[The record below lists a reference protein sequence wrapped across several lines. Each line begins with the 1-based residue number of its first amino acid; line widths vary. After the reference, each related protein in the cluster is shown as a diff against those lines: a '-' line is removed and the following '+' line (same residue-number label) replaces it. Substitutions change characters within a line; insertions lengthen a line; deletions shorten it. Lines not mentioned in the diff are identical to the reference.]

1 MVEIKDISGKVLF
14 SVLPNE
20 QSKSVEELMNSDYI
34 QLSWMSD
41 KGTPIPLSAY
51 IECNGE
57 KYTLHE
63 PYTPIR
69 QDECTYQYAPQFQS
83 RIMNWS
89 KQITPIYTYEEDGR
103 TVKSRDMDW
112 DFTGSP
118 ADAMY
123 IIKQAIKNETGEDW
137 TVQLSDSLPATITIS
152 SQSSSI
158 FSILNSIASE
168 CKTEWWADKKTN
180 TLYLSKC
187 IFGESITLEVGNN
200 VQVPSV
206 ASDNEGYYTRFYA
219 FGSTRNIVQGPTQ
232 SGAVVN
238 NRLTLDP
245 VKYPN
250 GYKDIREGL
259 KQNEIFVKVL
269 YFDEIYPS
277 SKLTISDVRA
287 RLRYRLDN
295 AGQKIQIGGTEEEPV
310 YEQYAIWYFQI
321 ADFSFNADMIIE
333 GKKLSASFGTGQLA
347 SRDFELAYHEKTETV
362 SDANDV
368 TPFEVKAG
376 DYEII
381 IDETSGQIIPGV
393 AYIIPQNGDSVILY
407 NIQMPAEYTA
417 SAQAE
422 LEKELDKA
430 MAYYTE
436 DNNSYQIQSD
446 PTWFYTNKTD
456 ISMGQAVT
464 FINGTK
470 SLSTRVLMV
479 EKRLDLPCYQTIKV
493 GNKVIKGN
501 TQQLKDEVASANQNI
516 DVIQAFNELSASL
529 SQAYANAQREMIEG
543 FAAIKNLWTLETD
556 ENGEKYAYTKY
567 NVLTQ
572 GGVTQYSAGNS
583 KVPSVF
589 DGLPLDNTTI
599 RKNPE
604 TGLIEVIGGTG
615 TSFDENA
622 MWSALSGS
630 SNNQINKSH
639 LTTVLAEYATAE
651 SVSALTTE
659 LNKKWTQDDT
669 KIKNWDTAFGWG
681 DHSKAGYAHL
691 ANEEAFTG
699 LKHFTAGLSVGES
712 KKKIYEENGVVYI
725 DADVAVT
732 GAMTFYASAG
742 RSVSTIM
749 DGVTVDEETITK
761 GSDNVLR
768 IKNAGAGSSF
778 DENAM
783 WSALSGSSENQINKS
798 HLTNALAGY
807 ATESWVTGKGYATES
822 WVASKNYATTEALN
836 AVSNKLNDF
845 LEGSDTDTIINKW
858 KELEAFLSGMAETDN
873 LAEILETKADK
884 KYVDSTFVTLATK
897 QTITGEKT
905 FSSVLNTAAI
915 KASGEITTPSL
926 AASDYVT
933 IAGIKLRK
941 LEDGALMLEGN
952 LALTGALTMYASN
965 GQSFDTIYDG
975 LPIDNDTIYWQEV
988 DGSRVLKAREGSGS
1002 SFDKSAMWAALEGAT
1017 TEQINK
1023 THLTTALN
1031 GYATESWVTSKNY
1044 LTSVSIATISDL
1056 HANWDALLKAA
1067 PSAYVTRWPTISE
1080 VTDRKNLIIKLNGGS
1095 TEGTNLFTYNVTGEK
1110 TINITPAGI
1119 GAAASSHNH
1128 SWSNITSGKPSTL
1141 SGYGITDAYTKTE
1154 SDNKYPTKTGSGA
1167 SGTWGINVTGNA
1179 GSATKLQTARTLW
1192 GRSFDGT
1199 ANVSGNLD
1207 SVGNITLNR
1216 NAIIKGSIGGSDYW
1230 KIYTKEIDTSKSDF
1244 IIEVGDDMD
1253 ERILCRQT
1261 YWSEDRSP
1269 REITLMGYSGEQRFI
1284 DVYIN
1289 GIRLHKTA
1297 DGVITL
1303 EGNLAVTGGVTMYAI
1318 DPVSASTIMDGVVVD
1333 GTTIKK
1339 ENGKLVAVGG
1349 GEAGSV
1355 AWGNISGK
1363 PSVFATN
1370 IANITDLHS
1379 SWDAVLKAQK
1389 PNWLTAVSIATISDL
1404 HANWDALLKA
1414 APSAYV
1420 TRWPTISEVTGKQ
1433 NLVVKLN
1440 GGTTEG
1446 TNQFTYNATG
1456 AKTINIT
1463 PAGIGA
1469 AASSHNHSWSNI
1481 TSGKPTTLAGYGITD
1496 APTKTG
1502 SGASGTW
1509 GIGITGNAGSASKL
1523 QTTHTIWGKD
1533 FNGTQNISGE
1543 ISTCTRI
1550 RNSKDNSLYLGNSD
1564 NTGWVYTQDI
1574 ASHNGVENWVIGIT
1588 GTAWFQKVNIGYAHP
1603 ATGNYLLNVNG
1614 VISCSAYTGNY
1625 IRIECDDNGSNLQL
1639 KSAEINNFRSPLYL
1653 QHSSSFNLICCKGG
1667 GKVGIGTDAPNGK
1680 LHVEGNIYTSAIVS
1694 AYGYAGNHIRMECD
1708 NHGENI
1714 ASRIDEINNYSAP
1727 LYLQHDTSNNLIC
1740 CNGGGKVGI
1749 GTTSPTH
1756 KLTVEGNTKFLNVE
1770 THYGI
1775 GTDETGISSSAYYDI
1790 STPTIPAYNYRYV
1803 LGWQDNT
1810 TEGYTTGYGIG
1821 VYRSASNWGSMI
1833 LEVLNYENKTRKAQL
1848 EIRGYDNVLWFSG
1861 DILAEGGG
1869 TFYGSDIRYKT
1880 IVQHVQLLSLNKIAE
1895 APSFLYRWNRPNMNQ
1910 NRLNLG
1916 GSAQYTQSILPWAV
1930 EDNSNFLMMD
1940 YATVAYTFAVHTARH
1955 LLTYETRTDKKIKKL
1970 ENRVKYLEKQLKK
1983 LGYEEVR
1990 TLDDSGI

>member
-1 MVEIKDISGKVLF
+1 MNFGDMVEIKDISGKVLF

-206 ASDNEGYYTRFYA
+206 ATDNEGYYTRFYA

-333 GKKLSASFGTGQLA
+333 GKKLSVSFGTGQLA

-422 LEKELDKA
+422 LEKELDNA

-589 DGLPLDNTTI
+589 DGLPLDNQTI
-599 RKNPE
+599 WKNPE

-639 LTTVLAEYATAE
+639 LTTVLAEYAT
-651 SVSALTTE
+651 
-659 LNKKWTQDDT
+659 Q
-669 KIKNWDTAFGWG
+669 NWVI
-681 DHSKAGYAHL
+681 
-691 ANEEAFTG
+691 E
-699 LKHFTAGLSVGES
+699 
-712 KKKIYEENGVVYI
+712 
-725 DADVAVT
+725 
-732 GAMTFYASAG
+732 
-742 RSVSTIM
+742 
-749 DGVTVDEETITK
+749 
-761 GSDNVLR
+761 
-768 IKNAGAGSSF
+768 
-778 DENAM
+778 
-783 WSALSGSSENQINKS
+783 
-798 HLTNALAGY
+798 
-807 ATESWVTGKGYATES
+807 
-822 WVASKNYATTEALN
+822 NYATKSELS

-845 LEGSDTDTIINKW
+845 LEGSDTDNIINKW

-915 KASGEITTPSL
+915 KASGAITAPSL
-926 AASDYVT
+926 AASDWVT

-1002 SFDKSAMWAALEGAT
+1002 SFDKSAMWTALAGST

-1023 THLTTALN
+1023 SHLTTALT
-1031 GYATESWVTSKNY
+1031 GYATESWVSGKNY
-1044 LTSVSIATISDL
+1044 AVKAT
-1056 HANWDALLKAA
+1056 
-1067 PSAYVTRWPTISE
+1067 
-1080 VTDRKNLIIKLNGGS
+1080 
-1095 TEGTNLFTYNVTGEK
+1095 
-1110 TINITPAGI
+1110 
-1119 GAAASSHNH
+1119 
-1128 SWSNITSGKPSTL
+1128 TL
-1141 SGYGITDAYTKTE
+1141 AGYGITDGVNAV
-1154 SDNKYPTKTGSGA
+1154 SVTG
-1167 SGTWGINVTGNA
+1167 TGNA
-1179 GSATKLQTARTLW
+1179 VTAASISGHTLTLTKGATFNNYTHPTATATTITAANGKVLSAITVNNQGHVTSVSGKTLAAADIPTLEISKISGLQDSLDAKLESSAYTAADVLAKLKTVDGSNSGLDADLLDGTHKTALFTALTSSSATNISITVGGTTKSIADLFANSAAKLETARTIW
-1192 GRSFDGT
+1192 GQSFDGT
-1199 ANVSGNLD
+1199 KPVTGALTSVTDITGTGTFTGANLKATD
-1207 SVGNITLNR
+1207 SV
-1216 NAIIKGSIGGSDYW
+1216 Y
-1230 KIYTKEIDTSKSDF
+1230 
-1244 IIEVGDDMD
+1244 V
-1253 ERILCRQT
+1253 
-1261 YWSEDRSP
+1261 
-1269 REITLMGYSGEQRFI
+1269 
-1284 DVYIN
+1284 N
-1289 GIRLHKTA
+1289 GIRLHKTS

-1303 EGNLAVTGGVTMYAI
+1303 EGNLAVTGGITTYAI
-1318 DPVSASTIMDGVVVD
+1318 DPVSASTVMDGVAVD
-1333 GTTIKK
+1333 GTTIAKVDGVLK
-1339 ENGKLVAVGG
+1339 VLNAGG

-1379 SWDAVLKAQK
+1379 SWDSVLAAQK
-1389 PNWLTAVSIATISDL
+1389 PAWLTAVSIATISDL
-1404 HANWDALLKA
+1404 NSGWDALLKA

-1420 TRWPTISEVTGKQ
+1420 TRWPSFAEVT
-1433 NLVVKLN
+1433 
-1440 GGTTEG
+1440 
-1446 TNQFTYNATG
+1446 
-1456 AKTINIT
+1456 
-1463 PAGIGA
+1463 
-1469 AASSHNHSWSNI
+1469 S
-1481 TSGKPTTLAGYGITD
+1481 KPTTLAGYGITD

-1509 GIGITGNAGSASKL
+1509 GIAIIGNAATASKWATARTITLGSYLSGSVSLDGSANVTLNANVVGLTSQGNKTAVSGNTSPASGVRLYQVYNNGYPTHHGNLLSVKGSGAGELLLSWHNSNRIYYRSLRDNGDNWLGWSELAFITDNVASATKL
-1523 QTTHTIWGKD
+1523 QTARTLWGRSFDGTGNVSGNLSNVGNIVPSSDNTYTLGSATNHFEGAYVRVLRNNINREMIIAQNAANNLVFQTSGVNRVIISSDGNLRMGDSFIISEATQDTTYRVRIKTESYNPYISFNQDGNIWFLQGH
-1533 FNGTQNISGE
+1533 NNY
-1543 ISTCTRI
+1543 
-1550 RNSKDNSLYLGNSD
+1550 LYLGS
-1564 NTGWVYTQDI
+1564 TSS
-1574 ASHNGVENWVIGIT
+1574 ASVRIDSS
-1588 GTAWFQKVNIGYAHP
+1588 GYLYSPKTVSASSFS
-1603 ATGNYLLNVNG
+1603 GNR
-1614 VISCSAYTGNY
+1614 
-1625 IRIECDDNGSNLQL
+1625 IRIECNDAGAPDARRS
-1639 KSAEINNFRSPLYL
+1639 EINNFQDSLYL
-1653 QHSSSFNLICCKGG
+1653 QH
-1667 GKVGIGTDAPNGK
+1667 A
-1680 LHVEGNIYTSAIVS
+1680 
-1694 AYGYAGNHIRMECD
+1694 
-1708 NHGENI
+1708 
-1714 ASRIDEINNYSAP
+1714 
-1727 LYLQHDTSNNLIC
+1727 TSNNLIC
-1740 CNGGGKVGI
+1740 CNGGGNVGI
-1749 GTTSPTH
+1749 GTTSPSYRLHVNGGIGSSSINTGLVETNSYSYSALTPENLFKNSVFNSVNNGYVNKGDCH
-1756 KLTVEGNTKFLNVE
+1756 CHILWKDSLTGSGYITRYAIGSIRDNDPNFGKMYLGVTNNDNGTSYGALIYLHGKGTVEVYATQFTMNGN
-1770 THYGI
+1770 
-1775 GTDETGISSSAYYDI
+1775 
-1790 STPTIPAYNYRYV
+1790 
-1803 LGWQDNT
+1803 
-1810 TEGYTTGYGIG
+1810 
-1821 VYRSASNWGSMI
+1821 
-1833 LEVLNYENKTRKAQL
+1833 
-1848 EIRGYDNVLWFSG
+1848 
-1861 DILAEGGG
+1861 ILATGGC
-1869 TFYGSDIRYKT
+1869 TFYGSDIRYKS
-1880 IVQHVQLLSLNKIAE
+1880 IMQQVNLSLMDIAK
-1895 APSFLYRWNRPNMNQ
+1895 APSFVYRWNRPNMNQ

-1930 EDNSNFLMMD
+1930 EENDNFLSMD

-1970 ENRVKYLEKQLKK
+1970 EREIVILKKQLKK

>member
-69 QDECTYQYAPQFQS
+69 QDECTYQYAPRFQS

-206 ASDNEGYYTRFYA
+206 ATDNEGYYTRFYA

-333 GKKLSASFGTGQLA
+333 GKKLSVSFGSGQLA

-430 MAYYTE
+430 MAYYTD

-589 DGLPLDNTTI
+589 DGLPLDNQTI
-599 RKNPE
+599 WKNPE
-604 TGLIEVIGGTG
+604 SGLIEVIGGTG

-630 SNNQINKSH
+630 SDNQINKSH
-639 LTTVLAEYATAE
+639 LTT
-651 SVSALTTE
+651 AL
-659 LNKKWTQDDT
+659 D
-669 KIKNWDTAFGWG
+669 
-681 DHSKAGYAHL
+681 
-691 ANEEAFTG
+691 
-699 LKHFTAGLSVGES
+699 
-712 KKKIYEENGVVYI
+712 
-725 DADVAVT
+725 
-732 GAMTFYASAG
+732 
-742 RSVSTIM
+742 
-749 DGVTVDEETITK
+749 
-761 GSDNVLR
+761 
-768 IKNAGAGSSF
+768 
-778 DENAM
+778 
-783 WSALSGSSENQINKS
+783 
-798 HLTNALAGY
+798 GY
-807 ATESWVTGKGYATES
+807 ATRNWVIE
-822 WVASKNYATTEALN
+822 NYATKSELS

-845 LEGSDTDTIINKW
+845 LEGSDTDNIINKW

-915 KASGEITTPSL
+915 KASGAITAPSL
-926 AASDYVT
+926 AASDWVT

-1002 SFDKSAMWAALEGAT
+1002 SFDKSAMWTALAGST

-1023 THLTTALN
+1023 SHLTTALT
-1031 GYATESWVTSKNY
+1031 GYATESWVSGKNY
-1044 LTSVSIATISDL
+1044 AVKAT
-1056 HANWDALLKAA
+1056 
-1067 PSAYVTRWPTISE
+1067 
-1080 VTDRKNLIIKLNGGS
+1080 
-1095 TEGTNLFTYNVTGEK
+1095 
-1110 TINITPAGI
+1110 
-1119 GAAASSHNH
+1119 
-1128 SWSNITSGKPSTL
+1128 TL
-1141 SGYGITDAYTKTE
+1141 AGYGITDGVNDV
-1154 SDNKYPTKTGSGA
+1154 SVTG
-1167 SGTWGINVTGNA
+1167 TGNA
-1179 GSATKLQTARTLW
+1179 VTAASISGHTLTLTKGATFNNYTHPTATATTITAANGKVLSAITVNNQGHVTSVSGKTLAAADIPTLEISKISGLQDSLDAKLESSAYTAADVLAKLKTVDGSNSGLDADLLDGTHKTALFTALASSSATNISITVGGTTKSIADLFANSAAKLETARTIW
-1192 GRSFDGT
+1192 GQSFDGT
-1199 ANVSGNLD
+1199 KPVTGALTSVTDITGTGTFTGANLKATD
-1207 SVGNITLNR
+1207 SV
-1216 NAIIKGSIGGSDYW
+1216 Y
-1230 KIYTKEIDTSKSDF
+1230 
-1244 IIEVGDDMD
+1244 V
-1253 ERILCRQT
+1253 
-1261 YWSEDRSP
+1261 
-1269 REITLMGYSGEQRFI
+1269 
-1284 DVYIN
+1284 N

-1318 DPVSASTIMDGVVVD
+1318 DPVSVSTVMDGVVVD

-1349 GEAGSV
+1349 GETGNV
-1355 AWGNISGK
+1355 AWDNISGK
-1363 PSVFATN
+1363 PSVFPTN
-1370 IANITDLHS
+1370 IVNITDLHS
-1379 SWDAVLKAQK
+1379 SWDSVLAAQK
-1389 PNWLTAVSIATISDL
+1389 PAWLTAVSIATISDL

-1509 GIGITGNAGSASKL
+1509 GIGITGNAATASKWA
-1523 QTTHTIWGKD
+1523 TARTITLGSYL
-1533 FNGTQNISGE
+1533 SG
-1543 ISTCTRI
+1543 SV
-1550 RNSKDNSLYLGNSD
+1550 SLDGSVNVTLNANVLGLTSQGNK
-1564 NTGWVYTQDI
+1564 
-1574 ASHNGVENWVIGIT
+1574 
-1588 GTAWFQKVNIGYAHP
+1588 TA
-1603 ATGNYLLNVNG
+1603 ATGNTSPASGVRLYQVYNNGYPTTYGNLLSV
-1614 VISCSAYTGNY
+1614 
-1625 IRIECDDNGSNLQL
+1625 
-1639 KSAEINNFRSPLYL
+1639 
-1653 QHSSSFNLICCKGG
+1653 KGG
-1667 GKVGIGTDAPNGK
+1667 GAGELLLSWNNANRIYYRSLRDNGDNWLGWNELAFITDNVASATKLKTARTLWGRSFDGTGNVSGNLDNVGNINTIGGTINAKVFAYNPSDNHDGLPWYGMAHYGNNVIAISGYGGIELFTSAGNVLAIGTDNKVYANSYVASNSFRSTGDTGWYNEKWGGGWYMSDSNFLRSTNEKSVYIGNGSYRTAGGGYAANNINNASEVFSCRFMSESIAGIPAGNIRNILGWYDSAASGWTTSYIIGSKRNYNNDWGEMTFGVYRYEGSSRSMRMLMTLDGAGQK
-1680 LHVEGNIYTSAIVS
+1680 LYIEGNILAT
-1694 AYGYAGNHIRMECD
+1694 
-1708 NHGENI
+1708 
-1714 ASRIDEINNYSAP
+1714 
-1727 LYLQHDTSNNLIC
+1727 
-1740 CNGGGKVGI
+1740 GG
-1749 GTTSPTH
+1749 
-1756 KLTVEGNTKFLNVE
+1756 
-1770 THYGI
+1770 
-1775 GTDETGISSSAYYDI
+1775 SS
-1790 STPTIPAYNYRYV
+1790 
-1803 LGWQDNT
+1803 
-1810 TEGYTTGYGIG
+1810 
-1821 VYRSASNWGSMI
+1821 
-1833 LEVLNYENKTRKAQL
+1833 
-1848 EIRGYDNVLWFSG
+1848 
-1861 DILAEGGG
+1861 
-1869 TFYGSDIRYKT
+1869 FYGSDIRYKS
-1880 IVQHVQLLSLNKIAE
+1880 IIHPVMLLALNKIAE
-1895 APSFLYRWNRPNMNQ
+1895 APSFVYRWNRPNMNQ

-1930 EDNSNFLMMD
+1930 ENSNNFLSMD

-1955 LLTYETRTDKKIKKL
+1955 LMNYETRTDKKIKKL

>member
-69 QDECTYQYAPQFQS
+69 QDECTYQYAPRFQS

-206 ASDNEGYYTRFYA
+206 ATDNEGYYTRFYA

-333 GKKLSASFGTGQLA
+333 GKKLSVSFGSGQLA

-589 DGLPLDNTTI
+589 DGLPLDNQTI
-599 RKNPE
+599 WKNPE
-604 TGLIEVIGGTG
+604 SGLIEVIGGTG

-630 SNNQINKSH
+630 SDNQINKSH
-639 LTTVLAEYATAE
+639 LTT
-651 SVSALTTE
+651 AL
-659 LNKKWTQDDT
+659 D
-669 KIKNWDTAFGWG
+669 
-681 DHSKAGYAHL
+681 
-691 ANEEAFTG
+691 
-699 LKHFTAGLSVGES
+699 
-712 KKKIYEENGVVYI
+712 
-725 DADVAVT
+725 
-732 GAMTFYASAG
+732 
-742 RSVSTIM
+742 
-749 DGVTVDEETITK
+749 
-761 GSDNVLR
+761 
-768 IKNAGAGSSF
+768 
-778 DENAM
+778 
-783 WSALSGSSENQINKS
+783 
-798 HLTNALAGY
+798 GY
-807 ATESWVTGKGYATES
+807 ATQNWVIE
-822 WVASKNYATTEALN
+822 NYATKSELS

-845 LEGSDTDTIINKW
+845 LEGSDTDEIINKW

-915 KASGEITTPSL
+915 KASGAITAPSL
-926 AASDYVT
+926 AVSDWVT

-952 LALTGALTMYASN
+952 LALTGGLTTYASD
-965 GQSFDTIYDG
+965 GVSFPSIYDG

-1002 SFDKSAMWAALEGAT
+1002 SFDKSAMWTALAGST

-1023 THLTTALN
+1023 SHLTTALT
-1031 GYATESWVTSKNY
+1031 GYATESWVSGKNY
-1044 LTSVSIATISDL
+1044 AVKAT
-1056 HANWDALLKAA
+1056 
-1067 PSAYVTRWPTISE
+1067 
-1080 VTDRKNLIIKLNGGS
+1080 
-1095 TEGTNLFTYNVTGEK
+1095 
-1110 TINITPAGI
+1110 
-1119 GAAASSHNH
+1119 
-1128 SWSNITSGKPSTL
+1128 TL
-1141 SGYGITDAYTKTE
+1141 AGYGITDGVNDV
-1154 SDNKYPTKTGSGA
+1154 SVTG
-1167 SGTWGINVTGNA
+1167 TGNA
-1179 GSATKLQTARTLW
+1179 VTAASISGHTLTLTKGATFNNYTHPTATATTITAANGKVLSAITVNNQGYVTSVSGKTLAAADIPTLEISKISGLQDSLDAKLESSAYTAADVLAKLKTVDGSNSGLDADLLDGTHKTALFTALASSSATNISITVGGTTKSIADLFANSAAKLETARTIW
-1192 GRSFDGT
+1192 GQSFDGT
-1199 ANVSGNLD
+1199 KPVTGALTSVTDITGTGTFTGANLKATD
-1207 SVGNITLNR
+1207 SV
-1216 NAIIKGSIGGSDYW
+1216 Y
-1230 KIYTKEIDTSKSDF
+1230 
-1244 IIEVGDDMD
+1244 V
-1253 ERILCRQT
+1253 
-1261 YWSEDRSP
+1261 
-1269 REITLMGYSGEQRFI
+1269 
-1284 DVYIN
+1284 N

-1318 DPVSASTIMDGVVVD
+1318 DPVSVSTVMDGVVVD

-1349 GEAGSV
+1349 GETGNV
-1355 AWGNISGK
+1355 AWDNISGK
-1363 PSVFATN
+1363 PSVFPTN
-1370 IANITDLHS
+1370 IVNITDLHS
-1379 SWDAVLKAQK
+1379 SWDSVLAAQK
-1389 PNWLTAVSIATISDL
+1389 PAWLTAVSIATISDL

-1509 GIGITGNAGSASKL
+1509 GIGITGNAATASKWA
-1523 QTTHTIWGKD
+1523 TARTITLGSYL
-1533 FNGTQNISGE
+1533 SG
-1543 ISTCTRI
+1543 SV
-1550 RNSKDNSLYLGNSD
+1550 SLDGSVNVTLNANVLGLTSQGNK
-1564 NTGWVYTQDI
+1564 
-1574 ASHNGVENWVIGIT
+1574 
-1588 GTAWFQKVNIGYAHP
+1588 TA
-1603 ATGNYLLNVNG
+1603 ATGNTSPASGVRLYQVYNNGYPTTYGNLLSV
-1614 VISCSAYTGNY
+1614 
-1625 IRIECDDNGSNLQL
+1625 
-1639 KSAEINNFRSPLYL
+1639 
-1653 QHSSSFNLICCKGG
+1653 KGG
-1667 GKVGIGTDAPNGK
+1667 GAGELLLSWNNANRIYYRSLRDNGDNWLGWNELAFITDNVASATKLKTARTLWGRSFDGTGNVSGNLDNVGNINTIGGTINAKVFAYNPSDNHDGLPWYGMAHYGNNVIAISGYGGIELFTSAGNVLAIGTDNKVYANSYVASNSFRSTGDTGWYNEKWGGGWYMSDSNFLRSTNEKSVYIGNGSYRTAGGGYAANNINNASEVFSCRFMSESIAGIPAGNIRNILGWYDSAASGWTTSYIIGSKRNYNNDWGEMTFGVYRYEGSSRSMRMLMTLDGAGQK
-1680 LHVEGNIYTSAIVS
+1680 LYIEGNILAT
-1694 AYGYAGNHIRMECD
+1694 
-1708 NHGENI
+1708 
-1714 ASRIDEINNYSAP
+1714 
-1727 LYLQHDTSNNLIC
+1727 
-1740 CNGGGKVGI
+1740 GG
-1749 GTTSPTH
+1749 
-1756 KLTVEGNTKFLNVE
+1756 
-1770 THYGI
+1770 
-1775 GTDETGISSSAYYDI
+1775 SS
-1790 STPTIPAYNYRYV
+1790 
-1803 LGWQDNT
+1803 
-1810 TEGYTTGYGIG
+1810 
-1821 VYRSASNWGSMI
+1821 
-1833 LEVLNYENKTRKAQL
+1833 
-1848 EIRGYDNVLWFSG
+1848 
-1861 DILAEGGG
+1861 
-1869 TFYGSDIRYKT
+1869 FYGSDIRYKS
-1880 IVQHVQLLSLNKIAE
+1880 IIHPVMLLALNKIAE
-1895 APSFLYRWNRPNMNQ
+1895 APSFVYRWNRPNMNQ

-1930 EDNSNFLMMD
+1930 ENSNNFLSMD

-1955 LLTYETRTDKKIKKL
+1955 LMNYETRTDKKIKKL

>member
-206 ASDNEGYYTRFYA
+206 ATDSEGYYTRFYA
-219 FGSTRNIVQGPTQ
+219 FGSTRNIVQSPTQ

-333 GKKLSASFGTGQLA
+333 GKKLSVSFGSGQLA

-630 SNNQINKSH
+630 S
-639 LTTVLAEYATAE
+639 
-651 SVSALTTE
+651 
-659 LNKKWTQDDT
+659 D
-669 KIKNWDTAFGWG
+669 
-681 DHSKAGYAHL
+681 
-691 ANEEAFTG
+691 
-699 LKHFTAGLSVGES
+699 
-712 KKKIYEENGVVYI
+712 
-725 DADVAVT
+725 
-732 GAMTFYASAG
+732 
-742 RSVSTIM
+742 
-749 DGVTVDEETITK
+749 
-761 GSDNVLR
+761 
-768 IKNAGAGSSF
+768 
-778 DENAM
+778 
-783 WSALSGSSENQINKS
+783 NQINKS

-845 LEGSDTDTIINKW
+845 LEGSDADTIINKW

-884 KYVDSTFVTLATK
+884 KYVDSTFVTLGTK

-915 KASGEITTPSL
+915 KASGAITAPSL
-926 AASDYVT
+926 AVSDWVT

-941 LEDGALMLEGN
+941 LEDGALILEGN

-1002 SFDKSAMWAALEGAT
+1002 SFDKSAMWTALAGST

-1023 THLTTALN
+1023 SHLTTALT
-1031 GYATESWVTSKNY
+1031 GYATESWVSGKNY
-1044 LTSVSIATISDL
+1044 AVKAITLAGYGITDGVNDVSVTGTGNAVTDASVKGHILTLTKGSTFSLSGHKHAWADITSGKPSTLSGYGITDAYTKTESDGKYPTKTGSGASGTWGINVTGNAGTATKLQTARTLWGRSFDGTGNVNGNLEYVPSIINQHFYHRLDLGYSGFNQFDFYEFGGVYNFYKSTTSDARDKVLLFKISPSYTYVYNKLGIGISSPTKALDVNGSTGTTDLYINGIRLHKTADGVITLDGNLAVTGGITTYAIDPVSVSTVMDGVVVDGTTIKKENGKLVAVAGEAGSVAWGNISGKPSVFATNIANITDLHSSWDAVLKAQKPSWLTAVSIATISDL

-1128 SWSNITSGKPSTL
+1128 SWSNITSGKP
-1141 SGYGITDAYTKTE
+1141 
-1154 SDNKYPTKTGSGA
+1154 
-1167 SGTWGINVTGNA
+1167 
-1179 GSATKLQTARTLW
+1179 
-1192 GRSFDGT
+1192 
-1199 ANVSGNLD
+1199 
-1207 SVGNITLNR
+1207 
-1216 NAIIKGSIGGSDYW
+1216 
-1230 KIYTKEIDTSKSDF
+1230 
-1244 IIEVGDDMD
+1244 
-1253 ERILCRQT
+1253 
-1261 YWSEDRSP
+1261 
-1269 REITLMGYSGEQRFI
+1269 
-1284 DVYIN
+1284 
-1289 GIRLHKTA
+1289 
-1297 DGVITL
+1297 
-1303 EGNLAVTGGVTMYAI
+1303 
-1318 DPVSASTIMDGVVVD
+1318 
-1333 GTTIKK
+1333 
-1339 ENGKLVAVGG
+1339 
-1349 GEAGSV
+1349 
-1355 AWGNISGK
+1355 
-1363 PSVFATN
+1363 
-1370 IANITDLHS
+1370 
-1379 SWDAVLKAQK
+1379 
-1389 PNWLTAVSIATISDL
+1389 
-1404 HANWDALLKA
+1404 
-1414 APSAYV
+1414 
-1420 TRWPTISEVTGKQ
+1420 
-1433 NLVVKLN
+1433 
-1440 GGTTEG
+1440 
-1446 TNQFTYNATG
+1446 
-1456 AKTINIT
+1456 
-1463 PAGIGA
+1463 
-1469 AASSHNHSWSNI
+1469 
-1481 TSGKPTTLAGYGITD
+1481 TTLAGYGITD

-1523 QTTHTIWGKD
+1523 QTTHTIWGQN
-1533 FNGTQNISGE
+1533 FNGTQNVSGE

-1550 RNSKDNSLYLGNSD
+1550 RNSNDSPLYLGNS
-1564 NTGWVYTQDI
+1564 NNASWVYTQDI
-1574 ASHNGVENWVIGIT
+1574 ASHNGVENWAIGIT
-1588 GTAWFQKVNIGYAHP
+1588 GTAWFKNVNIGYAHP
-1603 ATGNYLLNVNG
+1603 ATGNHPLNVNG
-1614 VISCSAYTGNY
+1614 VISGYAYTGRN
-1625 IRIECDDNGSNLQL
+1625 IRIECDNAGNNLEARA
-1639 KSAEINNFRSPLYL
+1639 SEINNYNGKLYL
-1653 QHSSSFNLICCKGG
+1653 QHDTSQDLICCKGG
-1667 GKVGIGTDAPNGK
+1667 GNVGIGVDRPTYGK
-1680 LHVEGNIYTSAIVS
+1680 LQVDGTIYTNGLVS
-1694 AYGYAGNHIRMECD
+1694 AYSYSGNHIRIECD
-1708 NHGENI
+1708 NNGGNRDQ
-1714 ASRIDEINNYSAP
+1714 RIDEVNNYMAP
-1727 LYLQHDTSNNLIC
+1727 LYLQHNTGNNLIC
-1740 CNGGGKVGI
+1740 CNGGGNVGI
-1749 GTTSPTH
+1749 GTTSPAA
-1756 KLTVEGNTKFLNVE
+1756 KLDVNG
-1770 THYGI
+1770 
-1775 GTDETGISSSAYYDI
+1775 DI
-1790 STPTIPAYNYRYV
+1790 FCRSIESTYTFTANEEFSIDRSNLWCKAVPVIPNYKYRYV
-1803 LGWQDNT
+1803 LGWQDRMA
-1810 TEGYTTGYGIG
+1810 GGWTTGYGIG
-1821 VYRSASNWGSMI
+1821 TYRSNDGSWGSMTF
-1833 LEVLNYENKTRKAQL
+1833 EVCQYETNKTRKAQL
-1848 EIRGYDNVLWFSG
+1848 EIRGRDNILWFSG

-1869 TFYGSDIRYKT
+1869 SFYGSDIRYKL
-1880 IVQHVQLLSLNKIAE
+1880 IMQQVNLSLSEIAK
-1895 APSFLYRWNRPNMNQ
+1895 APSFVYRWNKKGMKCD
-1910 NRLNLG
+1910 RLNLG

-1930 EDNSNFLMMD
+1930 ENSNNFLSMD

-1955 LLTYETRTDKKIKKL
+1955 LMNYETRTDKKIKKL

-1990 TLDDSGI
+1990 TLDDQSV